1 MIDKRLQ
8 TPVPQQDGGLR
19 SREREILLSLVRAY
33 IDNGEPLGSRTLSRL
48 SSSGLSAASIRN
60 VMADLS
66 EAGYLD
72 QPHTSA
78 GRVPT
83 EKAFRLYVS
92 TINPRSVPG
101 TNDARLIA
109 GLVQELSG
117 ATSVEACIQRTSQVL
132 AEMTRNCGIAAA
144 LPGTDQELE
153 HIELIALSDRR
164 VLMILATRDRMVR
177 NRVVTLDEMMT
188 PEDLGSLRNY
198 VNRNFIGWKLSDA
211 RRELLRRMDEERAEY
226 DAVLQQLTVLYQ
238 KGLLEVDHQP
248 WIHMEGASNLVG
260 LDLHL
265 TKERMRDLF
274 RALEEKKRVVELLDR
289 FLEPSNGQIGV
300 HIGLEEAHP
309 AMKELALIGVS
320 LPLPGGLIARIA
332 VLGPVR
338 MQYER
343 VVASVLHL
351 GQAFERAQN

>member
-1 MIDKRLQ
+1 MSRGYGRK
-8 TPVPQQDGGLR
+8 VNPQEGGLR
-19 SREREILLSLVRAY
+19 PREREILLSLVRAY
-33 IDNGEPLGSRTLSRL
+33 IETGEPLGSRTLSKV
-48 SSSGLSAASIRN
+48 STSGLSAASIRN
-60 VMADLS
+60 VMADLA

-92 TINPRSVPG
+92 TINTRPVCG
-101 TNDARLIA
+101 TQDGRLIA
-109 GLVQELSG
+109 NLMHELSG
-117 ATSVEACIQRTSQVL
+117 ANSVEACIQRTSQVL

-153 HIELIALSDRR
+153 HIELIGLSDRR

-177 NRVVTLDEMMT
+177 NRVVTLDELMS
-188 PEDLGSLRNY
+188 PEDLSSLRNY
-198 VNRNFIGWKLSDA
+198 VNRNFAGWKLSQA
-211 RRELLRRMDEERAEY
+211 RRELLRRMEEERAEY
-226 DAVLQQLTVLYQ
+226 DAVLTQLTVLYQ
-238 KGLLEVDHQP
+238 KGLLDVDHQP

-265 TKERMRDLF
+265 TRERMRDLF
-274 RALEEKKRVVELLDR
+274 RALEEKQRVVELLDR
-289 FLEPSNGQIGV
+289 FLEPSSGQIGV
-300 HIGLEEAHP
+300 HIGLEDAHP

-320 LPLPGGLIARIA
+320 LPLPGGMLARIA

-343 VVASVLHL
+343 VVASVLLL
-351 GQAFERAQN
+351 GQAFERAQI